1 MSARMS
7 EYVLG
12 TSDHELARLGLQQ
25 EVWGGFTRRVLDA
38 VALPMRARALDAG
51 CGPGF
56 VTAELR
62 GRVGGGSVVA
72 LDESP
77 RWIEH
82 VRALARREGWT
93 NVELLQ
99 GRVETVPL
107 APASFDLVFLR
118 WVLAFL
124 PDPLAILRRM
134 AAALKPGGALVVM
147 DYNHEGISVFPE
159 SAGFRAAVRAV
170 RAAYAA
176 HGGDTWLM
184 GRIQGLFRAAG
195 LEPELFEPQVI
206 AGGPG
211 SPAHRWLDAFF
222 PFHSRQWVEQGL
234 MSAPERA
241 LFLRE
246 WDERARDPSASF
258 FSPIVVGA
266 SARKP

>member
-1 MSARMS
+1 MS
-7 EYVLG
+7 EYLLG

-25 EVWGGFTRRVLDA
+25 EVWGAFTREVLDA
-38 VALPMRARALDAG
+38 VPLQKGARALDAG

-62 GRVGGGSVVA
+62 ARVGAAGSVVA

-82 VRALARREGWT
+82 VRSRAAREGWD
-93 NVELLQ
+93 NVELVQ
-99 GRVETVPL
+99 GRVETVAL
-107 APASFDLVFLR
+107 APESFDLVFLR

-124 PDPLAILRRM
+124 PEPLAVLRRL
-134 AAALKPGGALVVM
+134 AAALKPGGVCVVM

-159 SAGFRAAVRAV
+159 SAGFRTAVRAV
-170 RAAYAA
+170 REAYKTR
-176 HGGDTWLM
+176 GGDTWLM

-195 LEPELFEPQVI
+195 LEPELFKPQVI

-234 MSAPERA
+234 MTPREREA
-241 LFLRE
+241 FLSD
-246 WDERARDPSASF
+246 WDELARNPDASF

>member
-1 MSARMS
+1 MS

-38 VALPMRARALDAG
+38 VPLPRRARALDAG
-51 CGPGF
+51 CGPGY

-62 GRVGGGSVVA
+62 ARVGAEGAVVA

-82 VRALARREGWT
+82 VRGRAEREGWS
-93 NVELLQ
+93 NVELVQ
-99 GRVETVPL
+99 GRVETVAL
-107 APASFDLVFLR
+107 APESFDLVFLR

-124 PDPLAILRRM
+124 PEREAVLRRL
-134 AAALKPGGALVVM
+134 AAALKPGGVCIVM
-147 DYNHEGISVFPE
+147 DYNHEGISIFPE
-159 SAGFRAAVRAV
+159 SAGFSAAVRAI

-184 GRIQGLFRAAG
+184 GRIHGLFRAAG
-195 LEPELFEPQVI
+195 LVPRSFEPHVI

-222 PFHSRQWVEQGL
+222 PFHSALWVEHGQ
-234 MSAPERA
+234 MTAPERE

-246 WDERARDPSASF
+246 WDERARDPDAQF

-266 SARKP
+266 SAVKP

>member
-1 MSARMS
+1 MS

-38 VALPMRARALDAG
+38 VPLPRRARALDAG
-51 CGPGF
+51 CGPGY

-62 GRVGGGSVVA
+62 ARVGAEGAVVA

-82 VRALARREGWT
+82 VRGRAEREGWS
-93 NVELLQ
+93 NVELVQ
-99 GRVETVPL
+99 GRVETVAL
-107 APASFDLVFLR
+107 APESFDLVFLR

-124 PDPLAILRRM
+124 PEREAVLRRL
-134 AAALKPGGALVVM
+134 AAALKPGGVCVVM

-159 SAGFRAAVRAV
+159 SDGFRAAVRAV
-170 RAAYAA
+170 RAVYSA

-184 GRIQGLFRAAG
+184 GRIQGLFRSVG

-206 AGGPG
+206 AGGPV

-222 PFHSRQWVEQGL
+222 PFHTRQWVEQGH
-234 MSAPERA
+234 MSARERE

-246 WDERARDPSASF
+246 WEERARDPAASF